1 MGERYF
7 EDFKLGDRIETAGVT
22 LTESQM
28 IDFALRYDPQ
38 PFHVD
43 VEAAKASMFGG
54 LVGSGFL
61 TMAITFGLFYATG
74 ALGDANLGSPGF
86 DEVRFLKP
94 VRPGDTLRAVVEVVE
109 ARASQS
115 KPDRGLLRF
124 RYRAYNQHGEEVM
137 SYLCPQLV
145 RRRPA

>member
-7 EDFKLGDRIETAGVT
+7 EDFKVGDRIETAGAT
-22 LTESQM
+22 LAESQM
-28 IDFALRYDPQ
+28 IDFAQRYDPQ

-43 VEAAKASMFGG
+43 VEAAKASIFGG
-54 LVGSGFL
+54 LVASGFL
-61 TMAITFGLFYATG
+61 TMAVTFRLFYATR

-94 VRPGDTLRAVVEVVE
+94 VRPGDTLRAVVEVVD
-109 ARASQS
+109 ARPSNS
-115 KPDRGLLRF
+115 RPDRGILRF
-124 RYRAYNQHGEEVM
+124 RYRAYNQHGDEVM
-137 SYLCPQLV
+137 TYLCPQLV